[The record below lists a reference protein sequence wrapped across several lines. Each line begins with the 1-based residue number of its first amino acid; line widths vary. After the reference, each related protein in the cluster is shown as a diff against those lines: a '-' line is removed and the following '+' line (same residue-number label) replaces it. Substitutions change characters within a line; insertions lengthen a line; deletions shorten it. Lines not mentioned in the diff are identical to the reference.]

1 MQKGD
6 RSMDQ
11 KTGRRSRQ
19 RTSPKRPVMKNAW
32 RLNNIGRRMNEA
44 VRIFEGRIIELLRQ
58 EGHDELTVAH
68 INLTR
73 NLDEHGTRLVEL
85 ARRAAMTKQSMSEL
99 VDQVE
104 RTGLIE
110 KHPDPSDGRA
120 KLVCFTR
127 KGAVWL
133 EAFHRSLNIAESE
146 MRQTLGD
153 TMVSLMIEQLAT
165 YVEAHEA
172 EADRSRQEPG

>member
-1 MQKGD
+1 
-6 RSMDQ
+6 MDQ
-11 KTGRRSRQ
+11 KTDSRLRRRS
-19 RTSPKRPVMKNAW
+19 TPKQDGGSVMKNAW

-44 VRIFEGRIIELLRQ
+44 VRIFEGRIVELLRQ
-58 EGHDELTVAH
+58 EGHDDLTVAH

-73 NLDEHGTRLVEL
+73 NLDEGGTRLVDL

-110 KHPDPSDGRA
+110 KRPDPSDGRA

-127 KGAVWL
+127 KGGAWL
-133 EAFHRSLNIAESE
+133 EAFHRSLNIAETE
-146 MRQTLGD
+146 MRRALGD
-153 TMVSLMIEQLAT
+153 TMVTLMIEQLAK
-165 YVEAHEA
+165 YVEAQEA
-172 EADRSRQEPG
+172 AAERGR

>member
-1 MQKGD
+1 
-6 RSMDQ
+6 MDQ
-11 KTGRRSRQ
+11 KTGRTGRQ
-19 RTSPKRPVMKNAW
+19 RTSPKKQNRPVMKNAW

-110 KHPDPSDGRA
+110 KQPDPSDGRA

-172 EADRSRQEPG
+172 QADRSR